1 MGRLNIVKMSAISN
15 MIYRFN
21 TIPTKI
27 PASHYMDIDKLTL
40 KFVLFCV
47 TQVHEDIHG
56 NAVY

>member
-1 MGRLNIVKMSAISN
+1 

-40 KFVLFCV
+40 KCVLFCV
-47 TQVHEDIHG
+47 TQVHEDIHS